1 MIQNELARH
10 TLRCLCDR
18 AGSCDAL
25 GRADGLLGSSEYSV
39 GGTMSEE
46 PKCCCRSHDKFECI
60 RLRYQVLRDDYGEEC
75 ECSCHYQNEDD
86 EDNWV
91 QEG

>member
-1 MIQNELARH
+1 
-10 TLRCLCDR
+10 
-18 AGSCDAL
+18 
-25 GRADGLLGSSEYSV
+25 
-39 GGTMSEE
+39 MSEE